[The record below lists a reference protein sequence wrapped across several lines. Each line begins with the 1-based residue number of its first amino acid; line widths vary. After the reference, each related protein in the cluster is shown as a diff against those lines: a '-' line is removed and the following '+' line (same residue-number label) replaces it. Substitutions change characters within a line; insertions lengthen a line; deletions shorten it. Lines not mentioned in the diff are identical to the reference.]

1 MGTPQI
7 PKTQQDALP
16 LQTIAGA
23 LAGDIQV
30 VGNALTRYW
39 SPSVTGING
48 AKRVNI
54 GAGASFIL
62 TSFLDVRGCN
72 QFQAIMVRT
81 AITVTGDDTTR
92 FRMFLQYRAGGSG
105 GIQPIALNA
114 SLSNLTFFPVL
125 GTCTPDAGGG
135 GYPQSI
141 PLIAALGF
149 SNNFLNAT
157 TAEAG
162 AKVIGTDVRFL
173 FLWDALNPGDPN
185 QSWDLHLWGAT

>member
-39 SPSVTGING
+39 APSVTGISG
-48 AKRVNI
+48 SFRTNI
-54 GAGASFIL
+54 GASASFIL
-62 TSFLDVRGCN
+62 SNFLDVRGCN
-72 QFQAIMVRT
+72 QFQAIMVRN
-81 AITVTGDDTTR
+81 ALTVTGDDTTR
-92 FRMFLQYRAGGSG
+92 FRMFLQYRAGGTG
-105 GIQPIALNA
+105 GVQPIALNA
-114 SLSNLTFFPVL
+114 SLSNLTFYSVV

-141 PLIAALGF
+141 PLTQALGF
-149 SNNFLNAT
+149 SNNFLNAA

-162 AKVIGTDVRFL
+162 VKTIGTDVRFL
-173 FLWDALNPGDPN
+173 FVWDALNPGNIN